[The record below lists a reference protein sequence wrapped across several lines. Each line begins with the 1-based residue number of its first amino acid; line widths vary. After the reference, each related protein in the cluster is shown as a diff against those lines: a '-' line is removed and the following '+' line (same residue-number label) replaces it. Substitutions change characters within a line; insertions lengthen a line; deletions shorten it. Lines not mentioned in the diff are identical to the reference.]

1 MKLTLITATYN
12 RANEIKKQIK
22 RILNQSFKD
31 FEYIIV
37 DDNSND
43 KTKDVILSFNDKR
56 IIYLKNQANLGTN
69 KSVLKALD
77 IAKGKFIA
85 LIADDDE
92 FIDNDFFK
100 KAMQYNEDIIS
111 AKYET
116 VLNGKVIKN
125 GFKCKKEILN
135 TNEALNIFNQ
145 FVFGGNTI
153 FKKELLKRV
162 MSYDFKHDFSI
173 IFFALI
179 NAKSIRFINDTVFR
193 WYLETDSNSFTA
205 KLLRNPYKL
214 LKWDLRFLDEVIPI
228 LEKENRYQKFK
239 WFFEKRIFE
248 IFENVEFN
256 YFLSKREEIFNKL
269 LSNIDKEVYI
279 YGAGQIGVL
288 LKEFLEKNNI
298 KVLGVVDDYKKGYL
312 DINDIDKSKQVII
325 ASLKKKFDNKNVF
338 KINKK

>member
-22 RILNQSFKD
+22 RKLNQSFKD

-135 TNEALNIFNQ
+135 TNEALNIFNL

-153 FKKELLKRV
+153 FKKELLKKV
-162 MSYDFKHDFSI
+162 M
-173 IFFALI
+173 
-179 NAKSIRFINDTVFR
+179 R
-193 WYLETDSNSFTA
+193 
-205 KLLRNPYKL
+205 
-214 LKWDLRFLDEVIPI
+214 
-228 LEKENRYQKFK
+228 
-239 WFFEKRIFE
+239 
-248 IFENVEFN
+248 
-256 YFLSKREEIFNKL
+256 
-269 LSNIDKEVYI
+269 
-279 YGAGQIGVL
+279 
-288 LKEFLEKNNI
+288 
-298 KVLGVVDDYKKGYL
+298 
-312 DINDIDKSKQVII
+312 
-325 ASLKKKFDNKNVF
+325 
-338 KINKK
+338 